1 MTTLDDFSS
10 SELELLSSLPY
21 KVGVYVSHAD
31 DEGGEEDDERE
42 MDALESC
49 IKAIASLNDDKPFA
63 AEAMRQTLAMRSEWP
78 RWAAQ
83 NFKVPEEAA
92 QAKALLAGRANEQ
105 ECKNYCAALMEIATT
120 VAQAYGEFGEFD
132 DDDEGGGL
140 FGSIVGK
147 ITSTL
152 SGVSADDANHP
163 MNVSAAEDTA
173 INTLRNA
180 LKG

>member
-1 MTTLDDFSS
+1 MTTLSDFSA
-10 SELELLSSLPY
+10 SELELLVSLPY

-31 DEGGEEDDERE
+31 DEDGEVDDERE
-42 MDALESC
+42 MAALESC
-49 IKAIASLNDDKPFA
+49 IKAIASLREDKPFA
-63 AEAMRQTLAMRSEWP
+63 SETMNQALNMKSEWP

-83 NFKVPEEAA
+83 SFNVPDEAA
-92 QAKALLAGRANEQ
+92 QAKALLASRASES
-105 ECKNYCAALMEIATT
+105 ETKNYCAALMEIATT

-132 DDDEGGGL
+132 DEESGGL

-147 ITSTL
+147 ITSSL
-152 SGVSADDANHP
+152 SALSSEDANHP

-173 INTLRNA
+173 ISALRNA